1 MDDFKR
7 KFLHGFLT
15 GLTFA
20 GAIHAMDDIGNL
32 DEVEG
37 NVMDSVTGSFGRWMK
52 KNPEKVQG
60 IAEDVIGMI
69 LEYKELTS
77 DTN

>member
-1 MDDFKR
+1 
-7 KFLHGFLT
+7 
-15 GLTFA
+15 
-20 GAIHAMDDIGNL
+20 MDDIGNL

-77 DTN
+77 GSN